1 MEFIFVTK
9 TESMMSLLRDHW
21 FALDGDE
28 RCVPEPV
35 VKQLVRDAGMSVPA
49 GAVVGL
55 DETPSQAAA
64 ALKGPFVLKG
74 WGPGIVHKS
83 ELGAVRVKLAAEEL
97 DHAARAMAAEMAGHG
112 IMGARFYVEEM
123 APAGTE
129 VLFGVVA
136 RPPFGNL
143 ALLGVGG
150 TLAELF
156 GNPAVS
162 LCPLTRAAAAD
173 MVDSFPGAALLCG
186 YRGAE
191 PANRDALIDAMLAV
205 AGEGGLIDRLGDSF
219 AEFECNPLF
228 VGASG
233 TVAADAR
240 LILRDIAAPPADNG
254 PADLT
259 ALFHPRSVAVVGAS
273 ATRATA
279 WGNRTLARYR
289 SMGWTDNLYA
299 IHPTATEIDGVPAY
313 PSLGQIPG
321 GVDYAEISVGAETAA
336 DVLRAAAGNARTATV
351 NSAGFAEVGEE
362 GRKLEAG
369 IVAAA
374 RQGGIRFIGPNCMGV
389 FSPRGRQG
397 FSGATS
403 PHAGRVAAI
412 MQSGGLSTD
421 LIQAGANRGLK
432 FSAVVS
438 AGNAADIRLS
448 DLLAHVAQDPDTKI
462 IGVYVEGGADARMI
476 RIIRDLRGKKP
487 VVLLVPGLSEIGS
500 KIAASHTGSMTSDR
514 RGWEA
519 LVAESGATM
528 TGSFE
533 EFLACLTYLDC
544 YHGRTV
550 PVDGNVLAMGLGGG
564 ASVLCADACDAAG
577 LLLPTLMPELQEQLA
592 DKKGGIL
599 LNPLDLRMGPAGPPE
614 AARTVLDTVLP
625 RQPFSDVLVHINLM
639 GYMTSTVPGRLPG
652 LEHFARLVAA
662 LEQDPV
668 PNARIAIVT
677 RNAGDLAGPL
687 RDEFLDL
694 ARRFSIPM
702 FDRFSE
708 AASAISAAKRFYRMR
723 EPVGG

>member
-1 MEFIFVTK
+1 MLVTK
-9 TESMMSLLRDHW
+9 SESLMPLLREHW

-28 RCVPEPV
+28 QCVPEPV
-35 VKQLVRDAGMSVPA
+35 VKQLVKAAGMAVPT
-49 GAVVGL
+49 GAVIGL
-55 DETPSQAAA
+55 DEAPSQAAA

-83 ELGAVRVKLAAEEL
+83 ELGAVRVKLALEDL
-97 DHAARAMAAEMAGHG
+97 DYAARAMAAEMAGHG
-112 IMGARFYVEEM
+112 IAGARFYVEEM

-143 ALLGVGG
+143 VLLGVGG

-156 GNPAVS
+156 GKPAVR
-162 LCPLTRAAAAD
+162 LCPLTREAAAD
-173 MVDSFPGAALLCG
+173 MAESFPGAALLRG
-186 YRGAE
+186 YRGAP
-191 PANRDALIDAMLAV
+191 PADREALIAAMLAV

-228 VGASG
+228 VGAEG

-240 LILRDIAAPPADNG
+240 LILRDVAAPVGDREPL
-254 PADLT
+254 DLD
-259 ALFHPRSVAVVGAS
+259 ALFRPRSVAVVGAS
-273 ATRATA
+273 ATRASA

-289 SMGWTDNLYA
+289 AMGWKDNLFA
-299 IHPTATEIDGVPAY
+299 VHPTATEIDGTPTY
-313 PSLGQIPG
+313 PSLGAIPG
-321 GVDYAEISVGAETAA
+321 GVDYAEISVNAEVAA
-336 DVLRAAAGNARTATV
+336 DVLRAASGNARMATV
-351 NSAGFAEVGEE
+351 NSAGFAEEGEE
-362 GRKLEAG
+362 GRRLEAG
-369 IVAAA
+369 LVEGAK
-374 RQGGIRFIGPNCMGV
+374 QGSIRFLGPNCMGIYA
-389 FSPRGRQG
+389 PRGRQG

-403 PHAGRVAAI
+403 PDAGRIAAI
-412 MQSGGLSTD
+412 LQSGGLSTD

-448 DLLAHVAQDPDTKI
+448 DLLAHVARDNDTEI
-462 IGVYVEGGADARMI
+462 IGVYVEGGADERMI
-476 RIIRDLRGKKP
+476 RIIRELRGKKP

-519 LVAESGATM
+519 LVAESGATL

-533 EFLACLTYLDC
+533 EFLACLTYLDR
-544 YHGRTV
+544 YHGRAI

-577 LLLPTLMPELQEQLA
+577 LLLPTLLPELQEQLA

-599 LNPLDLRMGPAGPPE
+599 LNPLDLRLGPAGPPE
-614 AARTVLDTVLP
+614 AARKVIDTVLP
-625 RQPFSDVLVHINLM
+625 MQCFSDVLIHINLL

-662 LEQDPV
+662 LEQEPL
-668 PNARIAIVT
+668 PAARIAIVT
-677 RNAGDLAGPL
+677 RNAADLAGSL
-687 RDEFLDL
+687 RDEFLEL
-694 ARRFSIPM
+694 ARQFSIPM
-702 FDRFSE
+702 FDRYSE
-708 AASAISAAKRFYRMR
+708 ATSAISAAKRFYRMR
-723 EPVGG
+723 EAA